1 MRATGTTEDGM
12 RKQSRTR
19 ARQTRDGMD
28 KGGPILAQPGVEKQ
42 SKEWRQQNKSARQ
55 KQRRVFILRVW
66 FWGPTQLAWPAG
78 MDPLL
83 ALACLGMGRVLRGT
97 SHKNRNRL
105 ALIIITTTRCHG
117 RRRCAELYFSMQIS
131 PLFGSFFVCQTSD
144 LNGSR
149 TPRPTRPQTTSEV
162 VTPLLY
168 LAVGTSLLTLVKR
181 PEPGRLLQLQPNMA
195 RRWP

>member
-1 MRATGTTEDGM
+1 MGWTKRPNPGATGRRE
-12 RKQSRTR
+12 
-19 ARQTRDGMD
+19 A
-28 KGGPILAQPGVEKQ
+28 IEGVEPTEQENQAKTTT
-42 SKEWRQQNKSARQ
+42 SFHFTSL
-55 KQRRVFILRVW
+55 VL
-66 FWGPTQLAWPAG
+66 GPSSQLAWPAG

-105 ALIIITTTRCHG
+105 ALITITTTTRCRS
-117 RRRCAELYFSMQIS
+117 RRRCAELYYSMQIS
-131 PLFGSFFVCQTSD
+131 PLFWSFFVCQTSD

-162 VTPLLY
+162 VTPLLC

-181 PEPGRLLQLQPNMA
+181 SEPGRLLQLQPNMA